1 MNREAAEWIGTVL
14 YIGKLP
20 LAPGTWASLIA
31 TICWYFIFQNQDPI
45 ILPIVTGFLFILG
58 GLAADMVIRDSKDH
72 DPSSIVIDEWVGQWI
87 AFSMLPVNLYTG
99 LIGFL
104 SFRIFDI
111 TKIGPVK
118 RMEKLPGGWGI
129 MADDIMA
136 GIMSYFII
144 LLFYWVMN

>member
-1 MNREAAEWIGTVL
+1 ML
-14 YIGKLP
+14 
-20 LAPGTWASLIA
+20 
-31 TICWYFIFQNQDPI
+31 
-45 ILPIVTGFLFILG
+45 
-58 GLAADMVIRDSKDH
+58 IRDSKDH

-129 MADDIMA
+129 MADDVMA